1 MIYLTSTRLQVEY
14 NYGARFKES
23 PPRFSGSFL
32 FAKALRANLPT
43 NVRLE
48 KFPTAG
54 DPPTEL
60 SAAAILQP
68 MQPYLITNCPVKFTR
83 DQRLFS
89 PQTNSPLLESVPVCP
104 NANSRQR
111 RTALYKTTICRNQPI
126 RKSWLS
132 VFVRRRC
139 NPTVR
144 LSFFFISFANV
155 SRLLPCLSSFRCSLS
170 LNSYLQV
177 CPSAV
182 SRW

>member
-1 MIYLTSTRLQVEY
+1 MTSTRLQVEY

-89 PQTNSPLLESVPVCP
+89 PQTYSPLLESVPVC
-104 NANSRQR
+104 
-111 RTALYKTTICRNQPI
+111 
-126 RKSWLS
+126 
-132 VFVRRRC
+132 
-139 NPTVR
+139 PTVR

-170 LNSYLQV
+170 LNSYLKV